1 MAQSKTNAKRGVE
14 NLRARLIEGIKVL
27 TAERVLTGSG
37 HLSARI
43 PGTETFLINPRYA
56 GVLADPKD
64 ICTVDFSGRRVAGKE
79 PIPLET
85 PIHSAIYRTRSDVKS
100 ILHCHA
106 RYAVLVS
113 LQEVG
118 LVPFHREACLFAD
131 GVPLFPNSNGID
143 NDELARRMAE
153 TLGPHHAIFLQGHG
167 IVVAGPTIEGTAVT
181 TIQLERAC
189 EDQLLLM
196 CFTTPRPL
204 KSWTASPVKG
214 KLENPYRAWPFFLYQ
229 HGIKSKKAIKAS
241 TKSMIKAL
249 WPEEYS

>member
-1 MAQSKTNAKRGVE
+1 MARSKARAKRPIE
-14 NLRARLIEGIKVL
+14 DLKNCLIEGIKVL

-56 GVLADPKD
+56 GVLADPQD
-64 ICTVDFSGRRVAGKE
+64 ICTVDFSGRRIAGKE

-85 PIHSAIYRTRSDVKS
+85 AIHSAVYRARSDVGS

-106 RYAVLVS
+106 RYGVLLS

-118 LVPFHREACLFAD
+118 LVPFHREASLFAD

-143 NDELARRMAE
+143 NDELAQRMVE
-153 TLGPHHAIFLQGHG
+153 SLGRHHAIFLQGHG
-167 IVVAGPTIEGTAVT
+167 VVVVGPTIEGTAVSA
-181 TIQLERAC
+181 IQLERAC
-189 EDQLLLM
+189 KDQLLLM
-196 CFTTPRPL
+196 CFTTPKPL
-204 KSWTASPVKG
+204 RSWTAGPLEG
-214 KLENPYRAWPFFLYQ
+214 KLENPYRAWPFLLYR